1 MASDKS
7 QTELSSP
14 SFPLKISLHPLGT
27 TIDFVSIHMEN
38 DPRINARSSSSLCT
52 MQSSDWFKPMSMTV
66 VITGINEDGSLCA
79 TSSVS
84 HATNVVYMKTSAQSF
99 KTASTRFL
107 SSSFPLTDTVMNLT
121 HIDDLVD
128 SDGAQTVASNKLYIN
143 ETIVFLIFVLAGVL
157 ALFGHKSM
165 ADLVHCS

>member
-7 QTELSSP
+7 QTELSST

-27 TIDFVSIHMEN
+27 TIDFVSIHMDN

-52 MQSSDWFKPMSMTV
+52 MQSSDWFKPTSMTA
-66 VITGINEDGSLCA
+66 VITGINEGGSLCA

-128 SDGAQTVASNKLYIN
+128 SDGSANRGK
-143 ETIVFLIFVLAGVL
+143 
-157 ALFGHKSM
+157 
-165 ADLVHCS
+165 